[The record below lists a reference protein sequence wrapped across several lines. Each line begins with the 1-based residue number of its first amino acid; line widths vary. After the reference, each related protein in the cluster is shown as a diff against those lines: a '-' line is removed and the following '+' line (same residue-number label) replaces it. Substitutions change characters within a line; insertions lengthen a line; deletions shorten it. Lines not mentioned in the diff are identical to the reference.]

1 MLGVSDEQNLVI
13 ELNKKEN
20 VSLWEILGLDP
31 ELHVAIHVNSK
42 KKSNF
47 HDKKILP
54 KADVF
59 IATGDIKQEYLEG
72 KEYLLT
78 EVDFKKLKLN
88 PVHYSGISVK
98 KENSKSY
105 TITKISPIPFNAIF
119 GSYELGCGISV
130 FVDKNSDVELNESK
144 IFKGWNT
151 DIDSM
156 IEFYSEYIPEITE
169 LKERI
174 DITKQKIIYKKIK
187 SFAKT
192 VLKHNIDN
200 STHLQNFVF
209 QGIGAF
215 EEPYTAHYFYQNGV
229 LSRDCY
235 IPYYVDTGS
244 GRHKGDFTVVIKPL

>member
-20 VSLWEILGLDP
+20 MSLWEILELNP

-42 KKSNF
+42 KNSNF
-47 HDKKILP
+47 HNKKILP

-59 IATGDIKQEYLEG
+59 IAKGNIKQEYLEE

-78 EVDFKKLKLN
+78 EDDFKKFKLN
-88 PVHYSGISVK
+88 PVNYSGISVK
-98 KENSKSY
+98 KKNSKSY
-105 TITKISPIPFNAIF
+105 TITKISPIPFNTIF

-130 FVDKNSDVELNESK
+130 FVDKNTDIELNEPK

-156 IEFYSEYIPEITE
+156 IKFYSKDIPEIIK
-169 LKERI
+169 LKEDI
-174 DITKQKIIYKKIK
+174 DIKKQKVIYKKIK
-187 SFAKT
+187 SVAKDI
-192 VLKHNIDN
+192 LKNNIDN
-200 STHLQNFVF
+200 STQLQNFVF

-215 EEPYTAHYFYQNGV
+215 EEPYTAHYFYQDGV